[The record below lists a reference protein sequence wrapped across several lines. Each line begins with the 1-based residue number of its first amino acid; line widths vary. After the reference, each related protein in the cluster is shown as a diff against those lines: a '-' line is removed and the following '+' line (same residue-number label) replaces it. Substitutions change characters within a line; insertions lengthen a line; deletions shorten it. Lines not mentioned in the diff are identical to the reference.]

1 MNKDHSSEED
11 LEEIIGNE
19 YRAGIQQKGQKR
31 KNPIGEQ
38 EKEASNQ
45 NKKRKEIRDT
55 TNKIQNMKARRKIE
69 RQTLSETSESETDRE
84 YSRKS
89 KNPNTGNNKSTRQS
103 TILGYVNEVRQ
114 NLMR

>member
-1 MNKDHSSEED
+1 MNEDHSSEED
-11 LEEIIGNE
+11 LEEII
-19 YRAGIQQKGQKR
+19 YRTGIQQKGQKR

-55 TNKIQNMKARRKIE
+55 TNKIQNMKTRRKIE

-89 KNPNTGNNKSTRQS
+89 KNPNTGNNKNTRQS
-103 TILGYVNEVRQ
+103 TIPGYVTEVRQ
-114 NLMR
+114 NLMKQ